1 MNVVIAIDKFKGC
14 ATSWQLA
21 EAIKDSIIEKHHDA
35 TVTIIPIADGGDGTL
50 NALEFIGGNRVKR
63 VTVRVKGPL
72 PHLPIVDAQYLLDKE
87 KHEAYVEL
95 ATASG
100 LALVPHA
107 ERDVMHA
114 STASTGV
121 VLAHAIN
128 RGARHII
135 LGLGGSATTDC
146 GMGLLWS
153 LGVRFLDSDGNSLAP
168 CGKNMMR
175 VKSIDTSGLSQ
186 AVKDTRF
193 TLLSDVSNPLYGDNG
208 AACVFA
214 PQKGA
219 TARQVKLLDNGLR
232 NMASLMPDG
241 VAHMRGAGAA
251 GGVAAGM
258 LAFLNAK
265 IVPGAQALL
274 DMAGFDSLLDNAQ
287 LVITGEGRFDSQTL
301 MGKAPWVVMKAS
313 QSHGV
318 PVVALCGSVEA
329 GLDTSQLG
337 FEHIIA
343 VTPPSLP
350 LEEAMDTATALE
362 LVKEAVRRIL

>member
-72 PHLPIVDAQYLLDKE
+72 PHLPSVDAQYLLDKE

-175 VKSIDTSGLSQ
+175 VKSIDTSGLS
-186 AVKDTRF
+186 
-193 TLLSDVSNPLYGDNG
+193 P
-208 AACVFA
+208 CVFA

-258 LAFLNAK
+258 LAFLNAE

-301 MGKAPWVVMKAS
+301 MGKAPWVVMIAS

-362 LVKEAVRRIL
+362 LVKETVRRIL